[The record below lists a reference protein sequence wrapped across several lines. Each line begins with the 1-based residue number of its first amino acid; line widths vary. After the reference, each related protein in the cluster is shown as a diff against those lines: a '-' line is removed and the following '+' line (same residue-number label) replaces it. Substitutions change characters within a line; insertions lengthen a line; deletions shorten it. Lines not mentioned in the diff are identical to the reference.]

1 MSDSTFSYRRTSRSL
16 TTALVVAGVLLALWA
31 AWMWLEAAPW
41 LMLVLAVFTLPAVYD
56 LAANPAA
63 GLELRSEELRW
74 YSGRREVQIA
84 HTDIDHVRLDTRL
97 DFSVRASA
105 VLASGRK
112 IRLPFEATPP
122 HRAFEEALEAKGIKV
137 MRYHFQLM
145 Q

>member
-105 VLASGRK
+105 VLTSGRK

>member
-84 HTDIDHVRLDTRL
+84 LTDIDHVRLDTRL